1 MTPEIESARM
11 RLQGI
16 LSELEQACSNG
27 DRFDVQLLRD
37 MHSLMR
43 FLRESGFSVET
54 VRQGSKLVIEVE
66 PFAAVK
72 EYEWAA

>member
-1 MTPEIESARM
+1 M

-37 MHSLMR
+37 MHSLTR
-43 FLRESGFSVET
+43 LLHESGFSVET
-54 VRQGSKLVIEVE
+54 VREGSKLVVEVK
-66 PFAAVK
+66 PLAAVE